1 MPFSFLNPW
10 FWLGAVAL
18 GAPLWLHLRRK
29 RQTHLL
35 RFSTI
40 RFLEDEPQPRRS
52 PMRLRD
58 VLLFVLRVLALLLVI
73 AAFAW
78 PYLPGV
84 NTAPITESRVYI
96 LDNTLSHQASNGFA
110 RDRAQVLSEISD
122 AGTDV
127 QVAVVE
133 LTALPRV
140 VVAFGDSRQQALEN
154 VQVLQPSHQ
163 RGSYLA
169 AFRQA
174 NALLENSLGER
185 KHIVFLGDNQEN
197 QWADNANTPA
207 FLRRVQVD
215 IPKPPAA
222 ALPNLALSDPRVQR
236 IFLGDRSLA
245 NFTVRLTHLGPA
257 KTANVILSANG
268 QSVFN
273 RAVNLENQPETIL
286 LQAQWETDPGTWLRG
301 EATVEGTP
309 DALAADNRVFFA
321 LAPVV
326 EGKVALLTQSPYLRL
341 ALSPEIMR
349 GQWSTRFLDPT
360 RLSQESSATEQADV
374 FCLDS
379 SYLQSA
385 EVRKLLFQFLSNGRG
400 ALLLVNR
407 TTPAIDGC
415 LRELGLEPQ
424 GVVRTENTT
433 PEKFQFVLSNHPIFH
448 PFLSPD
454 YGNLMEIQVHQYVR
468 LHPGQA
474 QPLIFGERGGGLFFQ
489 GLKLKGKLYVCAFGL
504 DREQT
509 SWPIHQ
515 SFIPFLDLA
524 LQAAR
529 AEDPMPTRFEPG
541 QFASVLLPAAGGPTE
556 VVLRDEGREVAR
568 AAVQQGKARLRMPD
582 QPGLY
587 ALSFDASDRVEK
599 MLSVNASPR
608 ESDLTYSESPET
620 LKLWHV
626 DEPFQPATAS
636 VTPARA
642 HVRLAGVLQQRWW
655 WWMVLGSL
663 AALFLETMWAGT
675 RRDQA

>member
-1 MPFSFLNPW
+1 
-10 FWLGAVAL
+10 
-18 GAPLWLHLRRK
+18 
-29 RQTHLL
+29 
-35 RFSTI
+35 
-40 RFLEDEPQPRRS
+40 
-52 PMRLRD
+52 MRLRD
-58 VLLFVLRVLALLLVI
+58 LLLFALRVLALLLII

-78 PYLPGV
+78 PYLPGA

-96 LDNTLSHQASNGFA
+96 LDNTLSHQADNGFA
-110 RDRAQVLSEISD
+110 RDRARLLSEITD
-122 AGTDV
+122 AGPDI

-140 VVAFGDSRQQALEN
+140 VVTFGDSRQQALET
-154 VQVLQPSHQ
+154 VQALQPSHQ

-185 KHIVFLGDNQEN
+185 KHIVFLGDNQQN
-197 QWADNANTPA
+197 QWAENANTPP

-215 IPKPPAA
+215 IPKRPAA

-268 QSVFN
+268 QAVFN
-273 RAVNLENQPETIL
+273 RVVSLENQPETIL

-301 EATVEGTP
+301 QATVEGTP
-309 DALAADNRVFFA
+309 DVLASDNRVFFA

-326 EGKVALLTQSPYLRL
+326 EGKVALLAQSPYLRL

-349 GQWSTRFLDPT
+349 GQWSVRILDPT
-360 RLSQESSATEQADV
+360 HLSEEAAANEQADV
-374 FCLDS
+374 LCLES
-379 SYLQSA
+379 SYLQSTEA
-385 EVRKLLFQFLSNGRG
+385 RKLLFHYQSNGRG
-400 ALLLVNR
+400 VLLLVNR

-415 LRELGLEPQ
+415 LRELGFEPQ
-424 GVVRTENTT
+424 GVVRTEDTA

-468 LHPGQA
+468 LRTGQA
-474 QPLIFGERGGGLFFQ
+474 LPLIFGERGEGLFFQ
-489 GLKLKGKLYVCAFGL
+489 GSKLKGKLYVCAFGL

-524 LQAAR
+524 LQSAR
-529 AEDPMPTRFEPG
+529 AEDPMPTTFEPG
-541 QFASVLLPAAGGPTE
+541 QLASVPLPAAGGPAE
-556 VVLRDEGREVAR
+556 VVLRDDGREVAR

-582 QPGLY
+582 QPGVY
-587 ALSFDASDRVEK
+587 SLSFDESDRVEK
-599 MLSVNASPR
+599 MLSVNASPK
-608 ESDLTYSESPET
+608 ESELTYIDSPET
-620 LKLWHV
+620 LKVWHV
-626 DEPFQPATAS
+626 AEPSQPVTAS
-636 VTPARA
+636 LAPPRP
-642 HVRLAGVLQQRWW
+642 HIRLAGVLQQRWW

-663 AALFLETMWAGT
+663 LALLIETIWAGA
-675 RRDQA
+675 RRDQT